1 MHRVLLIL
9 CKVLEYLQ
17 KLKSDLETREQKAR
31 LSIEMRESMAN
42 QVQMYKDE
50 VKQQRD
56 IIKVWQIYNKL
67 KVSLYHTWRINE
79 IIDKSNKNLKYALQ

>member
-1 MHRVLLIL
+1 M
-9 CKVLEYLQ
+9 LEYLQ

-67 KVSLYHTWRINE
+67 KVSLYHT
-79 IIDKSNKNLKYALQ
+79 

>member
-1 MHRVLLIL
+1 
-9 CKVLEYLQ
+9 VLEYLQ

-67 KVSLYHTWRINE
+67 KVSLYHT
-79 IIDKSNKNLKYALQ
+79 

>member
-67 KVSLYHTWRINE
+67 KVSLYHT
-79 IIDKSNKNLKYALQ
+79 